1 MANNI
6 KITGNIINTTTV
18 TRYSSDDT
26 NLISSQNL
34 QENFGGTGD
43 YIEYYI
49 YDAGGNLLNTNYN
62 YLDYKLP
69 TTTGLTPAVSNNPN
83 TTGNIQTTDVGITST
98 LVTPTSS
105 LYPTIEIDP
114 VKDIQNIG
122 YTSGEFNSRYNFFRN
137 ILSNNIDRALFI
149 KEISQ
154 DRTEIRLASTTLTN
168 DEIESTVNNV
178 INQINSSSYYVD
190 YLLNFGDNQ
199 QYVAVNIALN
209 KATTGYEVLFKMYES
224 LPPEVQEKQ
233 TLWVVEEK
241 VSPYV
246 FDINLDTLI
255 IPPPPPTLRGPNFDI
270 SIPNQGTV
278 STTYTNYDTAL
289 MTLQSLQNS
298 SYQQL
303 LNLMTTQS
311 ISINVDYTDF
321 NNFTFF
327 GSAYQRV
334 ANFYTKVQQIEDYI
348 NLINLYTPYVATTA
362 SLQTE
367 INQYSSNINTLI
379 TQFDG
384 YESYLYFESSSYA
397 WPKSGSYKPYS
408 LLSTGSAAVINW
420 YGALTGSALDY
431 DYNNYDNLVYAVPN
445 FIRDDENNAQYL
457 TFLNMVGQ
465 YFDNIWIYLKAVTD
479 INLANNNLNAGISKD
494 LVYNQLQSLGIKLYN
509 SQAGESVD
517 QFLIGAN
524 TGSSIFDNDFSL
536 TGSYLNNIPRKD
548 LLAEL
553 YKRIYHNLP
562 LLLKTKGTK
571 SGLEYLIT
579 TFGIPSRTYI
589 TGSSISSSILNV
601 KEYGGSLKSDLIKGY
616 NDEKVRIVS
625 NTITGSILSPLLS
638 LQTFHTNSNTFREN
652 DSHFIDISFSPE
664 TQINTY
670 ISGAIASNNPTWS
683 LDDYIGD
690 PRQLYNNS
698 YPDLNEQRTLYFE
711 TGVPGF
717 SGFTGSYM
725 DYNGFIRLIQFFD
738 NALFKMLGDFVPER
752 TSLST
757 GVTIESPVL
766 ERNKAAYSIPNIIN
780 QEVYDA
786 EYPAPVISEQYDN
799 LYNNLGGDKAAY
811 FTGEI
816 SGSEFDIHHI
826 FEEANFNPYLGNWDI
841 YNAQHS
847 VSKSIDINKFI
858 HSDYDVLF
866 NNVSEN
872 VTSRYRKDIEY
883 IWGTTGSILVPTQL
897 QDSYLTLR
905 SYNISRY
912 EGSKLTSLKYNNYT
926 STNYTGS
933 DGLTIQTG
941 DISYGKTAAID
952 RNVRKIGLFTQVIT
966 SSFLPKRNSVALK
979 YLVDEFG
986 ELYELN
992 QTNKYWCDVQRTFMM
1007 SKTASIALF
1016 DNKKYSNQKST
1027 DGQKTVFDSG
1037 YTYTPVLYGT
1047 GNDRRLYFDH
1057 TGDTPTYKSVATFY
1071 SSPNNYI
1078 SGSSLLSYPI
1088 IGSGGS
1094 KGLVQDIYNK
1104 ITEDPDGNFKAVSPC
1119 ASQSYQVPDGGTY
1132 NINAS
1137 VSITMDISASIYGSS
1152 SFTLKILNGST
1163 SIKSGSTTFNF
1174 SVGGTEYLGQPAF
1187 SYGSTGLIYGTP
1199 VTVIKTGMVL
1209 SSGSFSQTYNPGDT
1223 LYKYTISGEWYDN
1236 YDNPNGGGSGP
1247 CSLDGNSLGSTLYS
1261 PNSSIF
1267 LTSIAHC
1274 NNIVKAQPNKGMY
1287 AISDFDV
1294 PNDAPQSATQDIS
1307 ISIPNTTF
1315 STNDK
1320 INIILSQ
1327 SSTAFLAS
1335 GTPTGNYTASISSGT
1350 LTINSLSS
1358 LVGNFP
1364 YTPIEYFVTESN
1376 PSYSSLGGN
1385 QLALTSSLGSFYS
1398 PGYIFLPTYVSAS
1411 TTYTSSLYSQYGD
1424 VDYPFQLGVFD
1435 IFIAYDTSGSYL
1447 ETRITDI
1454 TKDTSG
1460 SVILSFADF
1469 VPTSLKYQLE
1479 NLNTNK
1485 AAKFLFLKRVEDETN
1500 TYLKFIKRPGS
1511 TSYGFLIPEDLAPDV
1526 LANINTITRQVKQK
1540 LLADQQGTT
1549 Q

>member
-34 QENFGGTGD
+34 QENFGGAGD

-49 YDAGGNLLNTNYN
+49 YAAGGNLLNTNYN

-69 TTTGLTPAVSNNPN
+69 TTTGLTPSVSNNPN
-83 TTGNIQTTDVGITST
+83 TTGNIQTTDIGITST

-137 ILSNNIDRALFI
+137 ILSNNIDRALFV

-209 KATTGYEVLFKMYES
+209 KATTGYEVLFKMYEP

-241 VSPYV
+241 VFPYI

-255 IPPPPPTLRGPNFDI
+255 IPPPPPTLRGPNFN
-270 SIPNQGTV
+270 IPIPTQTTV

-321 NNFTFF
+321 NNFVFF

-334 ANFYTKVQQIEDYI
+334 ANFYTKVQQIEDYT

-367 INQYSSNINTLI
+367 INQYSSSINTLI

-384 YESYLYFESSSYA
+384 YETYLYFESSSYA

-408 LLSTGSAAVINW
+408 LLSTGSAAVISWFNT
-420 YGALTGSALDY
+420 LTESALNY
-431 DYNNYDNLVYAVPN
+431 DNENYDNLVFAVPN
-445 FIRDDENNAQYL
+445 FIRDDENNNQFL

-479 INLANNNLNAGISKD
+479 VNLANNNLNAGISKD

-524 TGSSIFDNDFSL
+524 TGSSVFDNNFSI

-571 SGLEYLIT
+571 TGLEYLIT

-589 TGSSISSSILNV
+589 TGSSISSSILDV
-601 KEYGGSLKSDLIKGY
+601 KEYGGSLKSNLIKGY
-616 NDEKVRIVS
+616 NNEKVRIVNNS
-625 NTITGSILSPLLS
+625 IASGSVLSSMLS
-638 LQTFHTNSNTFREN
+638 LQTFPTASNEFREN

-664 TQINTY
+664 SQINTY

-738 NALFKMLGDFVPER
+738 NALFKMLGDFIPER

-766 ERNKAAYSIPNIIN
+766 ERNKVVYPIPDPIE
-780 QEVYDA
+780 QEVYEA
-786 EYPAPVISEQYDN
+786 EYPAPIISSPYDT
-799 LYNNLGGDKAAY
+799 LYNDLGGDKAAY
-811 FTGEI
+811 FDGEI
-816 SGSEFDIHHI
+816 SGSEINVYNY
-826 FEEANFNPYLGNWDI
+826 FEETNYNPYLEGHPNTNWI
-841 YNAQHS
+841 LYNVKHP
-847 VSKSIDINKFI
+847 INERINLGTFL
-858 HSDYDVLF
+858 HSDYNVLF

-872 VTSRYRKDIEY
+872 VTSQFRKKIEY
-883 IWGTTGSILVPTQL
+883 IWGTTNNITSSVEL

-912 EGSKLTSLKYNNYT
+912 EGSKLTSKFYNAYT
-926 STNYTGS
+926 SASYTGS
-933 DGLTIQTG
+933 SGITTQSG
-941 DISYGKTAAID
+941 DISYGKTAVID
-952 RNVRKIGLFTQVIT
+952 RNSYKLGWIQTIPSQSLNFNDKTVI
-966 SSFLPKRNSVALK
+966 NLK
-979 YLVDEFG
+979 YLIDTKNEVTDLNSYNNNWCDIQNIFKSGKPAILSITDKNQNRREGQKLVWKGGYRFDPIIYRENKEVLNFIFDNFQYTKTKPLGFLSSDLRKYIYETNNAGNVDQTPNNNIANQANINFFYINGIASPSTATGNNQVAPEAINYTDWKYNTSLAANKRLNYLNISNANGVDPSYKAPTYRFDLFKFDNYTTANAG
-986 ELYELN
+986 ANSTDLSPKAFNTEPVSSNVNNNIYKITRSGNYRIYGGAKVTVTILGDNSRGDQAGYWRIFKLALLTERATSDNYIEGKWREYDTPLAIANQSIISGIDPYPGNNYYNPTDGSIKLYSESPTAQSAYTFNFTFNKTFNTDVSTDPRVGDYLRLSFYFIDVQGVYRYYQNVNIKFEDVYWGIVDTEQVVTEYFYDSQYTLN
-992 QTNKYWCDVQRTFMM
+992 NDIFYNLTSTNKTNDTLNINQLFSGKYFY
-1007 SKTASIALF
+1007 SALF
-1016 DNKKYSNQKST
+1016 SGSSTNYSEIIDKISIEKGDLIKFGRFQDPGSYYEVINVQKNNFDAYKIVLNDTVLPAPKTNLSGSLSYNFAILRPKPDETSIILEGKNAVGRQNVQTALLVPYDASTTLTDNVGTIIKS
-1027 DGQKTVFDSG
+1027 
-1037 YTYTPVLYGT
+1037 L
-1047 GNDRRLYFDH
+1047 
-1057 TGDTPTYKSVATFY
+1057 
-1071 SSPNNYI
+1071 NNYI
-1078 SGSSLLSYPI
+1078 
-1088 IGSGGS
+1088 
-1094 KGLVQDIYNK
+1094 
-1104 ITEDPDGNFKAVSPC
+1104 
-1119 ASQSYQVPDGGTY
+1119 
-1132 NINAS
+1132 
-1137 VSITMDISASIYGSS
+1137 
-1152 SFTLKILNGST
+1152 
-1163 SIKSGSTTFNF
+1163 
-1174 SVGGTEYLGQPAF
+1174 
-1187 SYGSTGLIYGTP
+1187 
-1199 VTVIKTGMVL
+1199 
-1209 SSGSFSQTYNPGDT
+1209 
-1223 LYKYTISGEWYDN
+1223 
-1236 YDNPNGGGSGP
+1236 
-1247 CSLDGNSLGSTLYS
+1247 
-1261 PNSSIF
+1261 
-1267 LTSIAHC
+1267 
-1274 NNIVKAQPNKGMY
+1274 
-1287 AISDFDV
+1287 
-1294 PNDAPQSATQDIS
+1294 
-1307 ISIPNTTF
+1307 
-1315 STNDK
+1315 
-1320 INIILSQ
+1320 
-1327 SSTAFLAS
+1327 
-1335 GTPTGNYTASISSGT
+1335 
-1350 LTINSLSS
+1350 
-1358 LVGNFP
+1358 
-1364 YTPIEYFVTESN
+1364 
-1376 PSYSSLGGN
+1376 
-1385 QLALTSSLGSFYS
+1385 
-1398 PGYIFLPTYVSAS
+1398 
-1411 TTYTSSLYSQYGD
+1411 
-1424 VDYPFQLGVFD
+1424 
-1435 IFIAYDTSGSYL
+1435 
-1447 ETRITDI
+1447 
-1454 TKDTSG
+1454 
-1460 SVILSFADF
+1460 
-1469 VPTSLKYQLE
+1469 
-1479 NLNTNK
+1479 
-1485 AAKFLFLKRVEDETN
+1485 
-1500 TYLKFIKRPGS
+1500 
-1511 TSYGFLIPEDLAPDV
+1511 
-1526 LANINTITRQVKQK
+1526 
-1540 LLADQQGTT
+1540 
-1549 Q
+1549 